1 MTCSPWIARLACVA
15 LLIAG
20 AACHR
25 TPATV
30 SNELRVGLYTS
41 LTGGTATFGRSAHN
55 GVKLASEE
63 INARGGVLGQPV
75 NLIVEDD
82 QGKPEEA
89 KLAVLKLIR
98 QHKVAAILGEVASSR
113 TLAAAP
119 EAQRTKTPML
129 TPTSTN
135 PAVTKVGDYI
145 FRSCFIDS
153 FQGSAMATFARQELK
168 ITNAAI
174 LHDTRND
181 YSVGLAEFFR
191 KSFTR
196 QGGTIV
202 ADEAFAEGDV
212 DFRAQLVAVQAKQPE
227 AIFIPGYYTEVGL
240 IARQA
245 RELGIT
251 AVLLGT
257 DGWDSPK
264 TIEIAGPAVEGSY
277 FTNHYAADD
286 PTPAVQAF
294 ITTYQARF
302 GQIPD
307 AIAALSYDAANL
319 LFDAVQRAGKVEP
332 TKIRDALAATKGFP
346 GVAGAITI
354 DRDRNA
360 EKPIVIIKI
369 AHGSFVFDRRITDT
383 ATVSRGP

>member
-1 MTCSPWIARLACVA
+1 MSLARWIATLLCLGVVGSGMACRR
-15 LLIAG
+15 
-20 AACHR
+20 AAEQ
-25 TPATV
+25 
-30 SNELRVGLYTS
+30 NEFRVGLYTS

-63 INARGGVLGQPV
+63 INTRGGVLGRPV

-98 QHKVAAILGEVASSR
+98 QHKVTAILGEVASSR

-119 EAQRTKTPML
+119 EAQRTKIPML

-135 PAVTKVGDYI
+135 ATVTKVGDYI
-145 FRSCFIDS
+145 FRACFIDS
-153 FQGSAMATFARQELK
+153 FQGGAMATFARQELK
-168 ITNAAI
+168 VSKAAI
-174 LHDTRND
+174 LHDARSD

-196 QGGTIV
+196 QGGEV
-202 ADEAFAEGDV
+202 LADEAFAEGDV
-212 DFRAQLVAVQAKQPE
+212 DFRAQLVAIQAKQPE

-251 AVLLGT
+251 ATLLGT

-264 TIEIAGPAVEGSY
+264 TLEIAGPALEGSY
-277 FTNHYAADD
+277 FSNHYAADD
-286 PTPAVQAF
+286 PSPLVHQF

-307 AIAALSYDAANL
+307 AIAALSYDAAHL
-319 LFDAVQRAGKVEP
+319 LFDATQRAGKVDS

-354 DRDRNA
+354 DRERNA

-369 AHGSFVFDRRITDT
+369 AHGAFVFDRRITDV
-383 ATVSRGP
+383 ATISKGP